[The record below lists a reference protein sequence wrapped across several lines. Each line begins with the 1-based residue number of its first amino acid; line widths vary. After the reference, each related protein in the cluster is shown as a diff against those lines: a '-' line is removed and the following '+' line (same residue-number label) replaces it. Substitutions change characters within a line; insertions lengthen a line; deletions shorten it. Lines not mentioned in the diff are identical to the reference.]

1 MLELCNG
8 KGYRVEKCVCQR
20 ALEGEV
26 LPFCR
31 TCYRKAT
38 KGTPPADYMHS
49 NQAINPSLPYTR
61 AYIHTIFHHVPI
73 RSLIQN
79 SEEIH
84 IEKNIHM
91 NMSISET
98 DRLTAHTYRHR
109 PDDRLTGQT
118 QISTRQIDRQVV

>member
-1 MLELCNG
+1 MNFATGRDTEW
-8 KGYRVEKCVCQR
+8 KSVCVS
-20 ALEGEV
+20 V
-26 LPFCR
+26 LWRERSDFFAVHVIG
-31 TCYRKAT
+31 AT